1 MNMKRIL
8 APIIILLLVLGWG
21 NIIGG
26 NAEKYKSYTEHMKNA
41 KTLES
46 KEIYI
51 DAIDQYKKALEY
63 TKNKLPVQEA
73 MLDDYLKL
81 KKYNDFEKQG
91 NAILESYNYPKN
103 VAKKMTDYYIDR
115 KQTVNALKLVNAYLE
130 KNAEDEDF
138 LALQGKLRGSCSEV
152 YFGSDD
158 IKMYGNGF
166 YVFVDDNKQGLL
178 KSDGSDKIA
187 AIYDKIYPYGKE
199 PEYAPVCKDN
209 DWYYIDKNGYK
220 KLALDFNVE
229 SLGVFGNNLAPYCSE
244 GKYSY
249 IDANAKKASKNT
261 YDFASGFAG
270 KRAAVKNNGKWAI
283 IKSDFSQVTD
293 YIYDDVVLDEC
304 GFATAQNVYIAKLD
318 GKYHIFGLD
327 GKAKDGEGFDEAKAF
342 VSDEPTAVKKD
353 GKWGFANKKG
363 EVELMTDYSDVKP
376 FSNGFAAVYD
386 GKKWGYI
393 NKNNTVV
400 IDFEFNEAGS
410 FNNSG
415 VAVVRKPGIKFIQ
428 LVK

>member
-1 MNMKRIL
+1 M
-8 APIIILLLVLGWG
+8 
-21 NIIGG
+21 
-26 NAEKYKSYTEHMKNA
+26 
-41 KTLES
+41 
-46 KEIYI
+46 
-51 DAIDQYKKALEY
+51 
-63 TKNKLPVQEA
+63 
-73 MLDDYLKL
+73 
-81 KKYNDFEKQG
+81 
-91 NAILESYNYPKN
+91 
-103 VAKKMTDYYIDR
+103 
-115 KQTVNALKLVNAYLE
+115 
-130 KNAEDEDF
+130 
-138 LALQGKLRGSCSEV
+138 
-152 YFGSDD
+152 
-158 IKMYGNGF
+158 
-166 YVFVDDNKQGLL
+166 
-178 KSDGSDKIA
+178 
-187 AIYDKIYPYGKE
+187 
-199 PEYAPVCKDN
+199 
-209 DWYYIDKNGYK
+209 
-220 KLALDFNVE
+220 
-229 SLGVFGNNLAPYCSE
+229 APYCSE

-261 YDFASGFAG
+261 YDFASSFAG

-318 GKYHIFGLD
+318 GKYNIFGLD
-327 GKAKDGEGFDEAKAF
+327 GKVKDGEGFDEAKAF
-342 VSDEPTAVKKD
+342 ISDEPTAVKKD

-363 EVELMTDYSDVKP
+363 EVELMTDYIDAKP
-376 FSNGFAAVYD
+376 FSSGFAAVYD

>member
-8 APIIILLLVLGWG
+8 APMIILLLVLGWG

-26 NAEKYKSYTEHMKNA
+26 NARKYKSYTEHMKNA
-41 KTLES
+41 KALEA

-51 DAIDQYKKALEY
+51 DAVEQYTKALEFAR
-63 TKNKLPVQEA
+63 NKLPVQEA

-81 KKYNDFEKQG
+81 KKYKDFEKQG
-91 NAILESYNYPKN
+91 NSILENYNYPKN

-130 KNAEDEDF
+130 RNADDEEF
-138 LALQGKLRGSCSEV
+138 LALQGKLRGSYTEV

-166 YVFVDDNKQGLL
+166 YVFADNNKL
-178 KSDGSDKIA
+178 K

-220 KLALDFNVE
+220 KLALDFSVE
-229 SLGVFGNNLAPYCSE
+229 SLGVYGNNLAPYCSE

-249 IDANAKKASKNT
+249 IDENAKKASNKT

-293 YIYDDVVLDEC
+293 FIYDDVVLDDC
-304 GFATAQNVYIAKLD
+304 GFATSQNVYIAKLD
-318 GKYHIFGLD
+318 GKYHIFDID
-327 GKAKDGEGFDEAKAF
+327 GKVKGDEGFDEAKAF
-342 VSDEPTAVKKD
+342 VSDEPTAIKKD
-353 GKWGFANKKG
+353 GKWGFVNKKG
-363 EVELMTDYSDVKP
+363 EVELMTEYSDIKP
-376 FSNGFAAVYD
+376 FSNGFAAVCD

-415 VAVVRKPGIKFIQ
+415 IATVKKPAWKFIQ

>member
-8 APIIILLLVLGWG
+8 APMIILLLVLGWG

-26 NAEKYKSYTEHMKNA
+26 NARKYKSYTEHMKNA
-41 KTLES
+41 KALEA

-51 DAIDQYKKALEY
+51 DAVEQYKKALEFAR
-63 TKNKLPVQEA
+63 NKLPVQEA

-81 KKYNDFEKQG
+81 KKYKDFEKQG
-91 NAILESYNYPKN
+91 NSILENYNYPKN

-130 KNAEDEDF
+130 RNADDEEF
-138 LALQGKLRGSCSEV
+138 LALQGKLRGSYTEV

-166 YVFVDDNKQGLL
+166 YVFADNNKQGLL
-178 KSDGSDKIA
+178 KSDGSEKIK

-220 KLALDFNVE
+220 KLALDFSVE
-229 SLGVFGNNLAPYCSE
+229 SLGVYGNNLAPYCSE

-249 IDANAKKASKNT
+249 IDENAKKASNNT

-293 YIYDDVVLDEC
+293 FIYDDVVLDDC
-304 GFATAQNVYIAKLD
+304 GFATSQNVYIAKLG
-318 GKYHIFGLD
+318 GKYHIFDID
-327 GKAKDGEGFDEAKAF
+327 GKVKGDEGFDEAKAF
-342 VSDEPTAVKKD
+342 VSDEPTAIKKD
-353 GKWGFANKKG
+353 GKWC
-363 EVELMTDYSDVKP
+363 
-376 FSNGFAAVYD
+376 
-386 GKKWGYI
+386 
-393 NKNNTVV
+393 
-400 IDFEFNEAGS
+400 
-410 FNNSG
+410 
-415 VAVVRKPGIKFIQ
+415 
-428 LVK
+428 